1 MAGEPF
7 LRAGTDERDWVQY
20 LQQLLQYWGWW
31 DREHDGVFGP
41 ELEAAVQGVQLAC
54 GIPATGAVDEATWI
68 VLTADETTIVGH
80 DAGTAPA
87 EEVPASFSVGGV
99 PAFQYNWPLSEPVAA
114 TEFETGAAH
123 VKVELYLKGSCTVTF
138 PNAPPG
144 ITVDV
149 MSGGMRAQAAV
160 AVGQL
165 TEGLRINGLGT
176 ETPSLGATV
185 SSEFYQAE
193 VRFIP
198 PAIVFIGSAKF
209 SFEVESES
217 FGTVVVQGA
226 PSYELKVTV
235 IPHAPTPE
243 LEPVDEPSWFSAHR
257 DELLVAGGVIVL
269 IALAWVLAP
278 ETAGGSLVLLEEAAA
293 LAPG

>member
-1 MAGEPF
+1 MHLAHRLAGPKSLVVAAAACWARPPHSVGRRDPGGRPHGLGYVHPGAEFRSAYGCRSATRSAIREWQANLF
-7 LRAGTDERDWVQY
+7 LRAGTDEREWVQY

-31 DREHDGVFGP
+31 DREHDGVFSP
-41 ELEAAVQGVQLAC
+41 ELEAAVQGVQRSC
-54 GIPATGAVDEATWI
+54 GIPASGVVDEATWI

-114 TEFETGAAH
+114 TEFEAGAAH

-138 PNAPPG
+138 PNAPAG

-193 VRFIP
+193 VRFAP
-198 PAIVFIGSAKF
+198 PAIVFIGSAKL
-209 SFEVESES
+209 SFEVESELS
-217 FGTVVVQGA
+217 RSA
-226 PSYELKVTV
+226 R
-235 IPHAPTPE
+235 
-243 LEPVDEPSWFSAHR
+243 SWCKAHR
-257 DELLVAGGVIVL
+257 R
-269 IALAWVLAP
+269 
-278 ETAGGSLVLLEEAAA
+278 TS
-293 LAPG
+293 